1 MAEKNLT
8 DGTLA
13 LERKKSRVIT
23 IEATEK
29 PKNIKLRVA
38 AYARVSTSSEDQLNS
53 FAAQNRYY
61 TSLISGKENWTLV
74 DVYADE
80 GITGTSAAKREDFQR
95 MLADCRRGLID
106 HILCKSISR
115 FARNT
120 TECLELTR
128 ELKSIGVSVCFEE
141 QNIDTM
147 KVSGEILTSLFAA
160 FAQAESESISKNLRW
175 SYQRRMQAGEFI
187 TCKAAYG
194 YKLKDGTLEISE
206 PEASVVRNIFS
217 LYLSGSGLDQI
228 ADLLAKSGIPTGNG
242 KKVWNRAAVAYII
255 RNEKYIGDSML
266 QKKYS
271 TGQIPYTQKINKGER
286 TRYYLQNTHP
296 PLIDQDTFKQ
306 ANRLYR
312 ERSAQISGSVHVDNP
327 LYRKIYCAHCGV
339 TFKVK
344 RHGTQLFWT
353 CRNHDKNRD
362 SCPVMQ
368 IPNSV
373 ITDAFLRL
381 YYKLK
386 NHGQPILERFI
397 KNYLVVRSRRML
409 WSFDII
415 ELNKKISELTS
426 QNQLLATLKQ
436 QGLVDPDIFIS
447 QTNKLTEQ
455 LRAAKLEKER
465 LMDTE
470 QDENIAAT
478 RDLMDTLESGPEFLA
493 DFDAELF
500 GELID
505 RIIVESNECLRFR
518 LKNGVEFKESIERTV
533 R

>member
-13 LERKKSRVIT
+13 LERKKPRVIT

-29 PKNIKLRVA
+29 PKDIKLRVA

-147 KVSGEILTSLFAA
+147 KVSGKILTSLFAA

-206 PEASVVRNIFS
+206 PEATVVRNIFS

-228 ADLLAKSGIPTGNG
+228 ADLLAKSGLPTGNG
-242 KKVWNRAAVAYII
+242 KKSGIVR
-255 RNEKYIGDSML
+255 
-266 QKKYS
+266 
-271 TGQIPYTQKINKGER
+271 
-286 TRYYLQNTHP
+286 
-296 PLIDQDTFKQ
+296 
-306 ANRLYR
+306 RLPIS
-312 ERSAQISGSVHVDNP
+312 SATKS
-327 LYRKIYCAHCGV
+327 
-339 TFKVK
+339 
-344 RHGTQLFWT
+344 
-353 CRNHDKNRD
+353 
-362 SCPVMQ
+362 
-368 IPNSV
+368 
-373 ITDAFLRL
+373 
-381 YYKLK
+381 
-386 NHGQPILERFI
+386 ILEIPCSR
-397 KNYLVVRSRRML
+397 KNTVPGKFLIRKRSTKGNGP
-409 WSFDII
+409 DT
-415 ELNKKISELTS
+415 ISRIPIPRSSTRIPS
-426 QNQLLATLKQ
+426 NRPT
-436 QGLVDPDIFIS
+436 GY
-447 QTNKLTEQ
+447 TESA
-455 LRAAKLEKER
+455 R
-465 LMDTE
+465 
-470 QDENIAAT
+470 
-478 RDLMDTLESGPEFLA
+478 
-493 DFDAELF
+493 
-500 GELID
+500 
-505 RIIVESNECLRFR
+505 LRFR
-518 LKNGVEFKESIERTV
+518 ALSM
-533 R
+533 